1 MSEVDKLHDALER
14 QSELIH
20 ALRVE
25 IATWKNGFAA
35 ANEALRLAAV
45 RIAELEA
52 AQADGRTY
60 SEGCTP

>member
-1 MSEVDKLHDALER
+1 MSEVDKLLDALER
-14 QSELIH
+14 QREVI
-20 ALRVE
+20 AGLRNE

-35 ANEALRLAAV
+35 ANEALRLAAARV
-45 RIAELEA
+45 AELEA